1 MQRLMG
7 KPTHHLGEFDGLEYW
22 KDTYDRLWRLEPET
36 DRGEEV
42 DPEQT
47 IAELTAV
54 RDRLQAEKPQPDTLT
69 ALTALLDRLT
79 DAYGAEP
86 SGG

>member
-1 MQRLMG
+1 MQRLIG
-7 KPTHHLGEFDGLEYW
+7 KPTHRLGEFDGLEYW

-36 DRGEEV
+36 DQGEEV

-54 RDRLQAEKPQPDTLT
+54 QDRLQAKDAESANAQ
-69 ALTALLDRLT
+69 ALADLLERLRA
-79 DAYGAEP
+79 AYEAEL
-86 SGG
+86 S